1 MNGDLIRYRGL
12 VAVAVGAGVMIGAAG
27 VFLYQQLFGERKR
40 LLIQQEIN
48 NLGLS
53 VAEIRRELNA
63 LRFVMERYNSVNN
76 SVYLYNLK

>member
-76 SVYLYNLK
+76 SVYLYDLK